1 MMISCYP
8 VLAAQT
14 KLPFYLAGV
23 GISDPEYH
31 VVREN
36 GLVSCQILFTRRGKG
51 ILRVDGKELVQTPG
65 SIFFLSAGVPH
76 EYFPAAQNAPECDWE
91 TAWTVFRGAHL
102 QELLAELGF
111 GRWCEISGAD
121 LSGCESIFNR
131 ILSAVKDPVSGG
143 ERCSLLIYE
152 YILEARALMVTG
164 KSGSGGLISPA
175 LKRMEEQYMRDI
187 TLEELAGLCGV
198 SLQHFCRVFR
208 AQTGMRPMEYLARR
222 RISEAKRLLNSTD
235 RSVTEIS
242 ALTGYS
248 SPTYFGTVFRRYEGT
263 TPSEYRRSRVL

>member
-1 MMISCYP
+1 MNISCYP

-14 KLPFYLAGV
+14 KLPFYLSGV

-65 SIFFLSAGVPH
+65 SVFFMSAGVPH
-76 EYFPAAQNAPECDWE
+76 EYKPAENDWE

-102 QELLAELGF
+102 QELLTELGF
-111 GRWCEISGAD
+111 GRWNEVSGAD
-121 LSGCESIFNR
+121 LSGCESIFSR

-143 ERCSLLIYE
+143 DRCSLLIYE
-152 YILEARALMVTG
+152 YLLEARALLVTG

-175 LKRMEEQYMRDI
+175 LERMDEQYMRDI

-208 AQTGMRPMEYLARR
+208 SQTGMRPMEYLARR
-222 RISEAKRLLNSTD
+222 RISEAKRLLNSTQH
-235 RSVTEIS
+235 SITEIA

-248 SPTYFGTVFRRYEGT
+248 TPTYFGTVFRRYEGT
-263 TPSEYRRSRVL
+263 TPSEYRRSRVQ

>member
-1 MMISCYP
+1 MNISYYP
-8 VLAAQT
+8 VQASQT
-14 KLPFYLAGV
+14 RLPFYLAGV

-65 SIFFLSAGVPH
+65 SIFFVTSGVPH
-76 EYFPAAQNAPECDWE
+76 EYFPATPELGWE

-102 QELLAELGF
+102 TELLEELGF
-111 GRWCEISGAD
+111 GRWNELSGAD
-121 LSGCESIFNR
+121 LSRCESIFSR
-131 ILSAVKDPVSGG
+131 LLSAVKDPINGG

-152 YILEARALMVTG
+152 YILEARSLLI
-164 KSGSGGLISPA
+164 SGNSRSGGLITPA
-175 LKRMEEQYMRDI
+175 LERMDAQYMRDI
-187 TLEELAGLCGV
+187 TLEELAKICGV

-208 AQTGMRPMEYLARR
+208 SQMGMRPMEYLARR
-222 RISEAKRLLNSTD
+222 RVSEAKQLLSSTEH
-235 RSVTEIS
+235 TIAEIA

-248 SPTYFGTVFRRYEGT
+248 TPTYFGTVFRRYEGT
-263 TPSEYRRSRVL
+263 SPSEYRRNRVQ